1 MKFNWEIKLG
11 DVLQVALIFIAL
23 FGAWISLENW
33 KVATQD
39 KIDQLV
45 INQAKDETTRDAV
58 FKEVNAINTRLSRIE
73 GKLNVAVLNQE
84 GSR

>member
-45 INQAKDETTRDAV
+45 INQAKDEITRDAV

>member
-11 DVLQVALIFIAL
+11 DVLQIALIFIAL